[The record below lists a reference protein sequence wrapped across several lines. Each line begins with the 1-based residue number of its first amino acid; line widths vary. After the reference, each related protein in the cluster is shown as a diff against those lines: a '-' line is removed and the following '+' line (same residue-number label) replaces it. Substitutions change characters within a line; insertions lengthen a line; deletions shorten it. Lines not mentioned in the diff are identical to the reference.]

1 MRRDVTHALVFFF
14 AIMIPE
20 WVSWIVYGNLSALIP
35 ALRADPH
42 MRTSMRPYTRYQ
54 TDITTPL
61 GYAIITDNA
70 PIVKALA
77 RLDNVNNVC
86 WCDMDG
92 DDEQEDDL
100 DALALAVRNRV
111 QWQTL
116 DILITY
122 GSPSPD
128 SLRFALYM
136 IVQERADHHKE
147 ADPYTKHV
155 ERVLRVAL
163 EETLQYL
170 DSFYALRWC
179 VYNVK

>member
-1 MRRDVTHALVFFF
+1 
-14 AIMIPE
+14 MIPE
-20 WVSWIVYGNLSALIP
+20 WVSGIDQGNLSALIP
-35 ALRADPH
+35 ALRNDPH
-42 MRTSMRPYTRYQ
+42 MRTSMRPYTPYQ

-70 PIVKALA
+70 PIVKALV

-86 WCDMDG
+86 WCDMDA
-92 DDEQEDDL
+92 DDEDSDDL

-136 IVQERADHHKE
+136 IVQERADHQKDDK
-147 ADPYTKHV
+147 DPYAKHV
-155 ERVLRVAL
+155 ERELRVAL